1 MPPSSYSG
9 SNIIAIF
16 AGFLGIA
23 RTFVSKM
30 SCNCSYI
37 SPDVPVKVIT
47 IEREKNFK
55 AVSHTV
61 WVGLGAVIKDEN
73 NKREMNK

>member
-47 IEREKNFK
+47 IEREKKFK

-61 WVGLGAVIKDEN
+61 WVCMKAVIAAKPIQE
-73 NKREMNK
+73 K